1 MAINDNTME
10 MAIHMMVVH
19 LLPGHFR
26 LDIELNQAGYQ
37 GGEGKKNVSMTF
49 RRVNLPGRSSY
60 CQAPVTSD
68 EDYWQNLKFK
78 REVVERTGM
87 PHDKKDSG
95 RDITGNEILFPVYPS
110 VLHLRH
116 YPDRSETGGTGSA

>member
-26 LDIELNQAGYQ
+26 LDMELNQAGYQ
-37 GGEGKKNVSMTF
+37 GGEVKKNVSMTF
-49 RRVNLPGRSSY
+49 RRVNLPGRSCY

-68 EDYWQNLKFK
+68 EDNWQNLKL
-78 REVVERTGM
+78 EGDIPERSGI
-87 PHDKKDSG
+87 PHDKKDAG
-95 RDITGNEILFPVYPS
+95 RENY
-110 VLHLRH
+110 R
-116 YPDRSETGGTGSA
+116 